1 MFVFQHDKDT
11 VDEVFQC
18 MFSFMSHRT
27 RVIQSDALTA
37 LGFVC
42 VRHHSYMLESKQL
55 KLLYLDILEES
66 SYLTEHKVQVL
77 NNVELYLKEEE
88 IRMIK
93 QDKHCELLSTY
104 DLSHHFFN
112 GYFPVTLPFLI
123 ELVDQQHLFITS
135 LNSMPSEE
143 YKDAVLDI
151 WLGFDA

>member
-93 QDKHCELLSTY
+93 QDKHCEFLLAY
-104 DLSHHFFN
+104 NL
-112 GYFPVTLPFLI
+112 LI
-123 ELVDQQHLFITS
+123 ISSILC
-135 LNSMPSEE
+135 
-143 YKDAVLDI
+143 DI
-151 WLGFDA
+151 SPQGKSIRKRRT